1 MSRNADK
8 EEEILKYIV
17 EIVSSTLEDL
27 LELDRQL
34 ISASARARASP
45 ESEES
50 SALLAGLLASGSQ
63 ARMKLIELVNK
74 AISIVSSD
82 SLNSIPRDVL
92 DDLLALSGY
101 YAMGGYKT
109 DLNAISTASSVVDTE
124 RSVRLVNLLKSDFQR
139 LYNILNKKLS

>member
-1 MSRNADK
+1 MSQDDNK

-34 ISASARARASP
+34 VSASARAHASP
-45 ESEES
+45 ESEEA
-50 SALLAGLLASGSQ
+50 SALLSGLLASGSQ
-63 ARMKLIELVNK
+63 ARVKLIELVNK
-74 AISIVSSD
+74 AISIISSD
-82 SLNSIPRDVL
+82 SFHRIPRDVL

-109 DLNAISTASSVVDTE
+109 DLDAISSASGVVDTE
-124 RSVRLVNLLKSDFQR
+124 RTIRLVNILKSDFQR
-139 LYNILNKKLS
+139 LYNILNKKLP